1 MKVFSEFKLEKKQK
15 NGFGR
20 DEEEH
25 RRLNLLGGGSNGT
38 QVKLMTV
45 IKMEGS

>member
-1 MKVFSEFKLEKKQK
+1 MKVFLSPNCGK

-20 DEEEH
+20 DEEAH
-25 RRLNLLGGGSNGT
+25 GGLNLLGGGSNGT
-38 QVKLMTV
+38 QVKLTV